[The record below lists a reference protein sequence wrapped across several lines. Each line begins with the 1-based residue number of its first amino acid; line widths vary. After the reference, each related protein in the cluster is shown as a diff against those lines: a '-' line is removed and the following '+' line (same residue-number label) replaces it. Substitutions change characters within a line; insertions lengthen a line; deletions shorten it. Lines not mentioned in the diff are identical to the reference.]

1 MQQGWFRPF
10 VVIGSTTI
18 ILLSLVAI
26 PEAQLN
32 QVRQVNMENARKL
45 LEILGSQI
53 QAGKRLDG
61 LKTLDEFKAN
71 IKVVQDAIEKTGDGL
86 HSKDKDWLK
95 GTSKNDVK
103 KNLDQLVTISD
114 ELKASLV
121 TISSN
126 PSGPHSKLSSTF
138 NETRENL
145 NKFWAEYFKKGTQLQ
160 EKAKVLRTA
169 NDDYIQKARN
179 DSFKEAKKYYDELSN
194 AIGAGNL
201 DEAFKKDDAF
211 YRPFNDAFMGFN
223 AGTGRVKDMESEW
236 LASTDYQKVFKQF
249 DEVRGSLESMT
260 KALAN
265 VDESYKGYWSNFKS
279 GFESLDNN
287 FDAFAKEFSRRTDEI
302 SVRAQNYV
310 SECPDCK

>member
-1 MQQGWFRPF
+1 MPQGWLRPF
-10 VVIGSTTI
+10 VVMGYTAI
-18 ILLSLVAI
+18 ILLFLVAV

-32 QVRQVNMENARKL
+32 QARQVNIENARKL
-45 LEILGSQI
+45 LEILGTQI
-53 QAGKRLDG
+53 GAGKRLDG

-71 IKVVQDAIEKTGDGL
+71 IKVVQDAVDKTGDGL

-103 KNLDQLVTISD
+103 KNLEQIVTTSD

-126 PSGPHSKLSSTF
+126 PSGPHSKLTSIF

-145 NKFWAEYFKKGTQLQ
+145 NKFWGEYYKKGTLLQ
-160 EKAKVLRTA
+160 EKANVLRKA

-179 DSFKEAKKYYDELSN
+179 DSFKEAKKYFGELSN
-194 AIGAGNL
+194 AIDAGNL

-211 YRPFNDAFMGFN
+211 NRPFTDSFMGFN
-223 AGTGRVKDMESEW
+223 AGTSQVKDMESEW
-236 LASTDYQKVFKQF
+236 LASTEYQRIFRQF
-249 DEVRGSLESMT
+249 DEVRNSLESFT
-260 KALAN
+260 KALAK
-265 VDESYKGYWSNFKS
+265 VDESYKGYWSDFKK

-302 SVRAQNYV
+302 NVRAQNYV
-310 SECPDCK
+310 SECSDCK